1 MVIIS
6 LLFNATSGL
15 AIRLP
20 LWVWGDYETDNDDA
34 NYTIGKQHAED
45 LMMLLMILMVIL
57 TIPPI
62 LLFKS
67 KPPTPPS
74 FTASDECKRE
84 NYMTAGKFLLQ
95 NRDYLLLSLAFPFI
109 LGTITLFTL

>member
-1 MVIIS
+1 MVVIS

-20 LWVWGDYETDNDDA
+20 LWVWGDYETDNDNSD
-34 NYTIGKQHAED
+34 YTVGKEHAGN
-45 LMMLLMILMVIL
+45 LMLLLMILMIAL
-57 TIPPI
+57 TVPPI

-74 FTASDECKRE
+74 FTASD
-84 NYMTAGKFLLQ
+84 
-95 NRDYLLLSLAFPFI
+95 
-109 LGTITLFTL
+109 